1 MNDEKRVT
9 EDAADS
15 TLGYGAPPSHAED
28 LARAVAEAVR
38 AGQEE
43 LGRLDQRV
51 LEVEA
56 RVRDA
61 WPPIARG
68 SRHVDEG
75 DGFATLLAGMASD
88 LRKTMDDSRLALS
101 TFNIVFLG
109 RTGAGKS
116 TLLSALGGLDGELV
130 SDGRS
135 DFTTDVQPL
144 DWQGCRL
151 YDTPGINGWGRTR
164 SRQDLEDAA
173 RQAVET
179 ADVVLLCFDSQSQ
192 QASEFSKVADWVR
205 AYRKPVIAVLNM
217 RAPLWRHPAR
227 LPLVTSR
234 QKLSRTAQQH
244 IENITDELMGI
255 GLMGVP
261 VVAIHSKRALF
272 ARAAVPYRG
281 ALAAELESERRTHG
295 LGYLDRWS
303 NLQVLERLIAA
314 SISEGAAH
322 MRLSMLREGYQ
333 ARLIQWATSIDA
345 QAGEQLKRVIAVEG
359 VVADWLRVLGYPDQT
374 LRERLPRVAAKG
386 VDLLDRLED
395 ARGEPFTAPVSGRL
409 DSHVRHLLS
418 SHVYPLRTKA
428 LHAAED
434 LIVEAFAS
442 MKQVSEATFD
452 REVFDQ
458 EALAAAVSRV
468 ADLAGDFVVDNL
480 DLARLDAQ
488 IDLDEFERSVQGVRG
503 DAGRGGR
510 RAANVLKAS
519 SILSSSASAVLGVIA
534 LTNLWNPVG
543 WTTALIFGALAL
555 TSGVLG
561 GFGKWARKRAEKK
574 RVEERSRAIADARQ
588 AVRAFF
594 NQVEAEQR
602 GKIVSAA
609 WDNAIEPLTTLLQKA
624 VDDRRGCSALATV
637 ADSVRAQAADLAP
650 VTVEPAD
657 VIRRAT
663 ERVFAETKDWDPPT
677 AEAVLRGEDWFFDP
691 MNGGAAP
698 PPLGT
703 DDREMMARAVGDSR
717 GQFARYLDR
726 LAVSEEEPIRRWL
739 ADVSNAE
746 ALDDAARSGI
756 ASAVALLDMP
766 PQVVTIGDYSS
777 GKTSLIKRLLADSAA
792 ADIDGLQVSGRSA
805 TSDVRRY
812 PYGGWTL
819 VDVPGFQ
826 SGSGD
831 HDAAAEEGA
840 RSAALLIV
848 VLHVNLFI
856 GDTKRLERLL
866 LGDES
871 GGGKARNTI
880 FAIGRID
887 EAGADPQ
894 LAPRDFVIRRK
905 RKIDELRTI
914 LQSRGV
920 TLEPG
925 QVLAVAAD
933 PYALVGDAAPVT
945 ASEYDDEAR
954 VWDGVD
960 SLSSPLLGLGVE
972 ARRALAASAAADL
985 TRSVLRESDQRIE
998 DTIGDLG
1005 MDIAASIRLEQVVAA
1020 AREELRIIR
1029 HSIVVR
1035 TESVVEHHANEV
1047 RAEALGA
1054 GPDEIEA
1061 MANRLQRWWEDPRLS
1076 QALEGL
1082 DGEFRDDLDDWARR
1096 NQSEFDRELRRLRM
1110 DAGDQQGRREGLE
1123 AGGAVRGAARG
1134 LNETA
1139 RVVKALGNR
1148 DAVYGL
1154 VKAAGGKF
1162 KPWGAVKLSAK
1173 VAKVGAVLG
1182 VLAVGFDIA
1191 DWILTKRKEDQ
1202 REVARRKA
1210 DEHVSDTI
1218 DQVVASVL
1226 GLEDGALAYVDE
1238 SDAGL
1243 AVEVQAFRSG
1253 IQGQQATLDAELLRR
1268 ERVRVLLAGA
1278 PAQSG
1283 RATEWEQS

>member
-1 MNDEKRVT
+1 MNDENGVP
-9 EDAADS
+9 EDATDS
-15 TLGYGAPPSHAED
+15 ALDDGVPPAHAED

-43 LGRLDQRV
+43 LGRLDQLV
-51 LEVEA
+51 LEVES
-56 RVRDA
+56 RVSDA

-68 SRHVDEG
+68 WRRVHDD
-75 DGFATLLAGMASD
+75 DGFAGLLAGMVAD
-88 LRKTMDDSRLALS
+88 LRETLDDSRRAMS
-101 TFNIVFLG
+101 TFNIVFFG

-173 RQAVET
+173 RQAVEI
-179 ADVVLLCFDSQSQ
+179 ADVILLCFDSQSQ

-227 LPLVTSR
+227 LPLVASR

-244 IENITDELMGI
+244 IENITDELVGI
-255 GLMGVP
+255 GLTGVP

-272 ARAAVPYRG
+272 ARATVPYRG
-281 ALAAELESERRTHG
+281 ALAAELESDRLTHG

-322 MRLSMLREGYQ
+322 MRLSMLREGHQ
-333 ARLIQWATSIDA
+333 ARLIQWAGSIDA
-345 QAGEQLKRVIAVEG
+345 QAGEQLERVIAVET
-359 VVADWLRVLGYPDQT
+359 VVADWLQVLGYPDQT
-374 LRERLPRVAAKG
+374 LRERLPRVVAKG
-386 VDLLDRLED
+386 ADLLARLED

-409 DSHVRHLLS
+409 DGHVRHLLS

-428 LHAAED
+428 LHAAEE

-442 MKQVSEATFD
+442 TKQVSEATFD
-452 REVFDQ
+452 SEVFDQ
-458 EALAAAVSRV
+458 EALAAAISKV

-480 DLARLDAQ
+480 NLARLDAQ
-488 IDLDEFERSVQGVRG
+488 IDLDEFERLVQGVRG

-510 RAANVLKAS
+510 RAANVLKTSA
-519 SILSSSASAVLGVIA
+519 ILSSSASAVLGVIA
-534 LTNLWNPVG
+534 LTNFWNPAG
-543 WTTALIFGALAL
+543 WTAALILGAVSLASAL
-555 TSGVLG
+555 FG

-574 RVEERSRAIADARQ
+574 RIEERSHAIAGARQ
-588 AVRAFF
+588 AVRSYFD
-594 NQVEAEQR
+594 QVEAEQR

-609 WDNAIEPLTTLLQKA
+609 WDNAIDPLTTLLQQA
-624 VDDRRGCSALATV
+624 VDTRRGCRALSTV
-637 ADSVRAQAADLAP
+637 ADWLRAQAADLAS

-677 AEAVLRGEDWFFDP
+677 VEAVLRGEDWFLDP
-691 MNGGAAP
+691 IHGGAAP
-698 PPLGT
+698 PPLGA
-703 DDREMMARAVGDSR
+703 DDRAILARAVDKSR
-717 GQFARYLDR
+717 GQFASYLDR
-726 LAVSEEEPIRRWL
+726 LAVLAEQPIRQWL

-766 PQVVTIGDYSS
+766 PQAVTIGDYSS

-792 ADIDGLQVSGRSA
+792 ADIDGLQVDGRSA

-812 PYGGWTL
+812 PYGGWAL

-826 SGSGD
+826 SGSSD

-866 LGDES
+866 LGDEC
-871 GGGKARNTI
+871 GAGKARNTI

-894 LAPRDFVIRRK
+894 LAPQDFLIRRD
-905 RKIDELRTI
+905 RKVDELRTI
-914 LQSRGV
+914 LRSRRV

-925 QVLAVAAD
+925 QVLALAAD
-933 PYALVGDAAPVT
+933 PYGLVGDAAPVT
-945 ASEYDDEAR
+945 GSDYDDEAR

-960 SLSSPLLGLGVE
+960 SLSSPLLGLGDE

-985 TRSVLRESDQRIE
+985 ARSVLRKSDQRVE
-998 DTIGDLG
+998 DKIGEIG
-1005 MDIAASIRLEQVVAA
+1005 IDIAASVRLEQLVAV

-1029 HSIVVR
+1029 QSIVVR
-1035 TESVVEHHANEV
+1035 TRSVVEHHANEV

-1054 GPDEIEA
+1054 GPGEVEA
-1061 MANRLQRWWEDPRLS
+1061 MAERLQSWWEDPRLE

-1082 DGEFRDDLDDWARR
+1082 DGEIRDDLDDWARR

-1110 DAGDQQGRREGLE
+1110 DVGDQQGRRKGP
-1123 AGGAVRGAARG
+1123 AADGAVRGAARG

-1139 RVVKALGNR
+1139 KVVKALGNR

-1162 KPWGAVKLSAK
+1162 RPWGAVKLSAK

-1182 VLAVGFDIA
+1182 VLALGFDIA
-1191 DWILTKRKEDQ
+1191 DWILTKKKEDQ
-1202 REVARRKA
+1202 REAARRKA
-1210 DEHVSDTI
+1210 DKHVSDTI
-1218 DQVVASVL
+1218 DQVVESVL
-1226 GLEDGALAYVDE
+1226 GLEDGAIAYVDQ
-1238 SDAGL
+1238 SDSGL
-1243 AVEVQAFRSG
+1243 TDEVQAFRDG
-1253 IQGQQATLDAELLRR
+1253 IQAQQATLDANSRRR
-1268 ERVRVLLAGA
+1268 EHILRLLAGA
-1278 PAQSG
+1278 PTQSG
-1283 RATEWEQS
+1283 RAMEREQS

>member
-1 MNDEKRVT
+1 
-9 EDAADS
+9 
-15 TLGYGAPPSHAED
+15 
-28 LARAVAEAVR
+28 
-38 AGQEE
+38 
-43 LGRLDQRV
+43 
-51 LEVEA
+51 
-56 RVRDA
+56 
-61 WPPIARG
+61 
-68 SRHVDEG
+68 
-75 DGFATLLAGMASD
+75 MASD
-88 LRKTMDDSRLALS
+88 LRETLDDSRRAVS
-101 TFNIVFLG
+101 TFNIVFFG

-135 DFTTDVQPL
+135 DFTTDVQAL

-173 RQAVET
+173 RQAVEI

-192 QASEFSKVADWVR
+192 QASEFAKVADWVR

-227 LPLVTSR
+227 LPLVASR
-234 QKLSRTAQQH
+234 QKLSRTAHQH
-244 IENITDELMGI
+244 IENITDELVGI
-255 GLMGVP
+255 GLPGVH

-272 ARAAVPYRG
+272 ARATMPYRG
-281 ALAAELESERRTHG
+281 ALAAELQSERLTHG

-322 MRLSMLREGYQ
+322 MRISMLREGYQ
-333 ARLIQWATSIDA
+333 ARLVQWAGSIDA
-345 QAGEQLKRVIAVEG
+345 QAGEQLERVTAVET
-359 VVADWLRVLGYPDQT
+359 VVAEWLQILGYPDQT
-374 LRERLPRVAAKG
+374 LREQLPRVAAK
-386 VDLLDRLED
+386 VADLLGRLED

-409 DSHVRHLLS
+409 DGHVHHLLS
-418 SHVYPLRTKA
+418 SHVYPLRTQA

-452 REVFDQ
+452 SEVFDQ
-458 EALAAAVSRV
+458 EALAAAVSKV

-480 DLARLDAQ
+480 DLAGLDAQ
-488 IDLDEFERSVQGVRG
+488 IDLDEFERVVQGVRS

-519 SILSSSASAVLGVIA
+519 GILSSSAGAVLGVIA
-534 LTNLWNPVG
+534 VANLWNPAG
-543 WTTALIFGALAL
+543 WTAALIFGALGLASAL
-555 TSGVLG
+555 FG

-574 RVEERSRAIADARQ
+574 RVEERSQAIAGARQ
-588 AVRAFF
+588 AVRSYFD
-594 NQVEAEQR
+594 QVEAEQR

-609 WDNAIEPLTTLLQKA
+609 WGNAIDPLTTLLQQA
-624 VDDRRGCSALATV
+624 VDDRRGCRALSTV
-637 ADSVRAQAADLAP
+637 ADWLRVQAADLAP

-677 AEAVLRGEDWFFDP
+677 VEAVLRGEDWFFDP
-691 MNGGAAP
+691 THGGAAP
-698 PPLGT
+698 PPLRA
-703 DDREMMARAVGDSR
+703 DDREIMARAVDNSR
-717 GQFARYLDR
+717 GQFASYLDR
-726 LAVSEEEPIRRWL
+726 LAVSAEEPIRRWL

-766 PQVVTIGDYSS
+766 PQAVTIGDYSS

-792 ADIDGLQVSGRSA
+792 ADIDGLQVDGRSV

-826 SGSGD
+826 SGSSD

-866 LGDES
+866 LGDEC
-871 GGGKARNTI
+871 GGGKARNAI

-894 LAPRDFVIRRK
+894 LAPQDFVIRRK
-905 RKIDELRTI
+905 RKVDELRTI
-914 LQSRGV
+914 LQSRKV

-925 QVLAVAAD
+925 QVLALAAD

-945 ASEYDDEAR
+945 ASDYDDEAR

-960 SLSSPLLGLGVE
+960 SLSSPLLGLGDK

-985 TRSVLRESDQRIE
+985 ARSVLRESDQRVE

-1005 MDIAASIRLEQVVAA
+1005 IDIAASVRLEQLVAT

-1029 HSIVVR
+1029 QSIVVR
-1035 TESVVEHHANEV
+1035 TRSVVEHHANEV

-1054 GPDEIEA
+1054 GPDEVEA
-1061 MANRLQRWWEDPRLS
+1061 MAERLQSWWEDPRLE

-1082 DGEFRDDLDDWARR
+1082 DGEIRDDLDDWARR
-1096 NQSEFDRELRRLRM
+1096 NKSEFDRELRRLRM
-1110 DAGDQQGRREGLE
+1110 DVGDQQGRRKGRG
-1123 AGGAVRGAARG
+1123 ADGAVHGAARG

-1139 RVVKALGNR
+1139 KVVKALGNR

-1162 KPWGAVKLSAK
+1162 RPWGAVKLGAK

-1182 VLAVGFDIA
+1182 VLALGFDIA
-1191 DWILTKRKEDQ
+1191 DWILTKRTEDQ
-1202 REVARRKA
+1202 REAARRKA
-1210 DEHVSDTI
+1210 GKHVSDTI
-1218 DQVVASVL
+1218 DQVVESVM
-1226 GLEDGALAYVDE
+1226 GLEDGAIAYVDQ

-1243 AVEVQAFRSG
+1243 TDEVQAFREG
-1253 IQGQQATLDAELLRR
+1253 IQAQQATLDAESRRR
-1268 ERVRVLLAGA
+1268 EHILSLLAGA
-1278 PAQSG
+1278 PRQSG
-1283 RATEWEQS
+1283 RAMEREQS

>member
-1 MNDEKRVT
+1 MKDEYGRP
-9 EDAADS
+9 EDTNEWA
-15 TLGYGAPPSHAED
+15 LGDRPSSAHAED
-28 LARAVAEAVR
+28 LTRAVAEAVR
-38 AGQEE
+38 AGEEE
-43 LGRLDQRV
+43 LGRLDQLV
-51 LEVEA
+51 LEVES
-56 RVRDA
+56 RVSDA
-61 WPPIARG
+61 WPAFARG
-68 SRHVDEG
+68 SRRVDDG

-88 LRKTMDDSRLALS
+88 LRETMDDSRRTLS

-173 RQAVET
+173 RQAVEI

-227 LPLVTSR
+227 LPLVASR
-234 QKLSRTAQQH
+234 RKLSRTAQQH

-255 GLMGVP
+255 GLTGVP

-272 ARAAVPYRG
+272 ARATVPYRG

-345 QAGEQLKRVIAVEG
+345 QAGEQLKRVMAVEG
-359 VVADWLRVLGYPDQT
+359 VVADWLQVLGYPDQT
-374 LRERLPRVAAKG
+374 LRERLPRVVAKG
-386 VDLLDRLED
+386 ADLLDRLED

-434 LIVEAFAS
+434 LIIEAFAS

-458 EALAAAVSRV
+458 EALATAVARV

-488 IDLDEFERSVQGVRG
+488 IDLKEFERSVQGVRG

-574 RVEERSRAIADARQ
+574 RVEERSHAVAGARQ

-594 NQVEAEQR
+594 DQVEAEQR
-602 GKIVSAA
+602 NKIVSAA
-609 WDNAIEPLTTLLQKA
+609 WENAVDPLKTLLQQA
-624 VDDRRGCSALATV
+624 LNDRRGCRALSTV
-637 ADSVRAQAADLAP
+637 ADWLRAQAADLAP
-650 VTVEPAD
+650 ATVEPAD
-657 VIRRAT
+657 VIRRAS
-663 ERVFAETKDWDPPT
+663 ERVFAETKDWHPPT
-677 AEAVLRGEDWFFDP
+677 VEAVLRGEEWFFDP
-691 MNGGAAP
+691 IHGGAAP
-698 PPLGT
+698 PRLGA
-703 DDREMMARAVGDSR
+703 DDREIMARAVDNAR
-717 GQFARYLDR
+717 GQFASYLDR
-726 LAVSEEEPIRRWL
+726 LAVSAEEPIRRWL
-739 ADVSNAE
+739 ADVSNSE
-746 ALDDAARSGI
+746 GLDDAARSGI
-756 ASAVALLDMP
+756 ASAVALLDLP
-766 PQVVTIGDYSS
+766 PQAVTIGDYSS
-777 GKTSLIKRLLADSAA
+777 GKTSLIKRLVADNAA
-792 ADIDGLQVSGRSA
+792 AGIDGLHVDGRSA
-805 TSDVRRY
+805 TSDVRGY

-826 SGSGD
+826 SGSSD
-831 HDAAAEEGA
+831 HDEAAEEGA

-866 LGDES
+866 LGDEF

-880 FAIGRID
+880 FTIGRID

-894 LAPRDFVIRRK
+894 LAPQDFVVRRK
-905 RKIDELRTI
+905 RKVDELRTI
-914 LQSRGV
+914 LRSRGV

-925 QVLAVAAD
+925 QVLALAAD
-933 PYALVGDAAPVT
+933 PYALVGDAVPVT
-945 ASEYDDEAR
+945 ASDYDDEAR
-954 VWDGVD
+954 IWDGVD
-960 SLSSPLLGLGVE
+960 SLSSPLLGLGDE

-985 TRSVLRESDQRIE
+985 ARSVLRESVGRVE
-998 DTIGDLG
+998 DTMGELG
-1005 MDIAASIRLEQVVAA
+1005 TDIAASIRLEQLAAA
-1020 AREELRIIR
+1020 ARGELRIIR
-1029 HSIVVR
+1029 QSIVVR
-1035 TESVVEHHANEV
+1035 TRSVVAHHANEV

-1054 GPDEIEA
+1054 GPDEVEA
-1061 MANRLQRWWEDPRLS
+1061 MAERLRSWWEDPRLG

-1082 DGEFRDDLDDWARR
+1082 DGEIRDDLDDWARR
-1096 NQSEFDRELRRLRM
+1096 NKSEFDRELRRLKI
-1110 DAGDQQGRREGLE
+1110 DAGDQQGRRKGRE
-1123 AGGAVRGAARG
+1123 ADGAVRVAAGG
-1134 LNETA
+1134 LKETA

-1182 VLAVGFDIA
+1182 VLALGFDIA

-1202 REVARRKA
+1202 REAARRKA
-1210 DEHVSDTI
+1210 DKHVSDTI
-1218 DQVVASVL
+1218 DQVVESVL
-1226 GLEDGALAYVDE
+1226 SLDDGAIVYVDQV
-1238 SDAGL
+1238 DTGL
-1243 AVEVQAFRSG
+1243 TVEVQAFRDG
-1253 IQGQQATLDAELLRR
+1253 IQAQQATLDAESRRR
-1268 ERVRVLLAGA
+1268 EHIRALLAGA
-1278 PAQSG
+1278 PTQSG
-1283 RATEWEQS
+1283 RATEQEQS